1 MWGNSCETLNCER
14 LDLHRFS
21 GVSIYL
27 FFPKRRV
34 PNHKRHSTSFQVG
47 IEGCDCPTPDKDFD
61 TNQSASEELTESCD
75 LVACLELLLPTILKT
90 TKGLL
95 AIWDMNNFGFAE

>member
-1 MWGNSCETLNCER
+1 
-14 LDLHRFS
+14 
-21 GVSIYL
+21 
-27 FFPKRRV
+27 
-34 PNHKRHSTSFQVG
+34 VG

-75 LVACLELLLPTILKT
+75 LVACLKLLLPTILQT

-95 AIWDMNNFGFAE
+95 AIWDMNNFGFAA

>member
-1 MWGNSCETLNCER
+1 MFKWALKA
-14 LDLHRFS
+14 
-21 GVSIYL
+21 VIAQ
-27 FFPKRRV
+27 P
-34 PNHKRHSTSFQVG
+34 Q
-47 IEGCDCPTPDKDFD
+47 DKDFD

-75 LVACLELLLPTILKT
+75 LVACLELLLPTILQT